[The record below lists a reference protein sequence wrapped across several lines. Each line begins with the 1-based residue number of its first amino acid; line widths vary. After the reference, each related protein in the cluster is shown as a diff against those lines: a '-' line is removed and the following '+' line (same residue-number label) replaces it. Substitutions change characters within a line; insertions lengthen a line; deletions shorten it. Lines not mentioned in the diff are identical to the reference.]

1 MLPNRS
7 PQTTCRSGVR
17 FTACRKCYSPKY
29 ARDYLPADPLRHN
42 SLANRRPLLSQL
54 QRDSYHTCKDES
66 GKGAHQTTPSS
77 RDVAHQRHRRLDVEI
92 CNVCFQG
99 FRERQRERVRSRRQA
114 NTPYPTL
121 STPHNHLH
129 QQRAYCIPRR
139 VRMRRHPQQQRAGG
153 SRRRKKKSLEVTN
166 HARWLDSALPY
177 AASAHLAA
185 RCAR

>member
-17 FTACRKCYSPKY
+17 FTACRKCHSPKY

-92 CNVCFQG
+92 CNVRFQG
-99 FRERQRERVRSRRQA
+99 FRERQRKRVRSRRQA
-114 NTPYPTL
+114 NTTL
-121 STPHNHLH
+121 LLARHITTSTNNVHI
-129 QQRAYCIPRR
+129 AYRDESECEGTR
-139 VRMRRHPQQQRAGG
+139 
-153 SRRRKKKSLEVTN
+153 SS
-166 HARWLDSALPY
+166 SAQ
-177 AASAHLAA
+177 AA
-185 RCAR
+185 RSEGKRKVLRSPITLAG